1 MERYILIIGTCD
13 TKGEEIGFLRD
24 QILARKRKVR
34 ILDAGI
40 LRSSPPGVDLSNEQV
55 SLAGGRHLEEL
66 VSQRDRGQAVAVM
79 AGGAARIAREL
90 FQKGEIQ
97 GIISLGGGSGTV
109 IGTSAMRALPV
120 GLPKVMVSSM
130 ASGNIRPYVGTSD
143 ISMMPSVVDI
153 CGLNRISRRIL
164 RNAAASICGMVEEGE
179 EIASA
184 ERPLLAAT
192 MFGVTTPCVAQA
204 QKILEENGYEVL
216 VFHAMG
222 TGGQAMEQLIGEG
235 QIQAVLDITTTELAD
250 ELLGGKC
257 SAGPNRLEKAG
268 EMGIPQVVVP
278 GAMDM
283 VNYLPDAIPPQFR
296 SRLLYVHNSA
306 TTLMRTNVEENKH
319 LGRIMAQKLS
329 KAKGPTVVYI
339 PLGGFSAIDGPGQP
353 FFDPAANR
361 AFIEALEKNLPSHFP
376 VIKRETHINDPS
388 FAKDVAQA
396 LLNLLRG

>member
-1 MERYILIIGTCD
+1 MD

-24 QILARKRKVR
+24 QILARKQKVR
-34 ILDAGI
+34 LLDAGI
-40 LRSSPPGVDLSNEQV
+40 LKLSPPGVDISNEQV
-55 SLAGGRHLEEL
+55 AIGGGRNLEEL
-66 VSQRDRGQAVAVM
+66 MRQRDRGQAVEVM
-79 AGGAARIAREL
+79 AAGAARIAREL
-90 FQKGEIQ
+90 FEKGEIQ

-109 IGTSAMRALPV
+109 IGTRAMRGLPV

-130 ASGNIRPYVGTSD
+130 ASGNIRPYVETSD

-153 CGLNRISRRIL
+153 CGLNRITKRIL
-164 RNAAASICGMVEEGE
+164 RNAAASICGMVEEKE
-179 EIASA
+179 EILSA
-184 ERPLLAAT
+184 GRPLLAAT
-192 MFGVTTPCVAQA
+192 MFGVTTPCVAKA
-204 QKILEENGYEVL
+204 QEILEEKGYEVL

-257 SAGPNRLEKAG
+257 SAGPHRLEKAG

-283 VNYLPDAIPPQFR
+283 VNYLPDAIPAQFR
-296 SRLLYVHNSA
+296 SRLLYVHNAA
-306 TTLMRTNVEENKH
+306 TTLMRTNAEENRQ
-319 LGRIMAQKLS
+319 LGQIMAQKLS
-329 KAKGPTVVYI
+329 KAKGPIVVYI

-353 FFDPAANR
+353 FFDPEANR
-361 AFIEALEKNLPSHFP
+361 AFIDTLEKNLPPHIP
-376 VIKRETHINDPS
+376 VFKRKTHINEPA
-388 FAKDVAQA
+388 FAKDLAQA